1 MFAGDVSIIV
11 DFSGVQRKIKLPTA
25 IWDADFLKE
34 YIIIFK
40 KNDVLWTATQLEV

>member
-1 MFAGDVSIIV
+1 MYVPCGINCCGHDKKTSCL
-11 DFSGVQRKIKLPTA
+11 RPY

-40 KNDVLWTATQLEV
+40 KNDVLWTATQLEL